1 VTNAQAY
8 YGLELYTSKKVLL
21 YRPQASVAQLLL
33 SVALSIK
40 ATTTAL
46 WWLAFLMEKNNK
58 EQPNIIKKFRK

>member
-1 VTNAQAY
+1 MVCNY
-8 YGLELYTSKKVLL
+8 LHSKIFLL

-58 EQPNIIKKFRK
+58 EQPNIIKKIRK